1 MEKIT
6 SPVLVMPWSLGF
18 GQNSHPHGEKD
29 ASLESKKV
37 ITLAIEIPTKEI
49 ISVSHPVNCLIAF
62 SCPSIILCVVVFLLN
77 AKRSIFMQW
86 GPHRTFVYLIW
97 R

>member
-6 SPVLVMPWSLGF
+6 SPVLVMPSNLGF

-49 ISVSHPVNCLIAF
+49 ISVSHPVNHLIAF
-62 SCPSIILCVVVFLLN
+62 SCLSVMLCVVFLLN